1 MERARFIFLWMA
13 VVLIS
18 SQKVHGNLPVIEN
31 EIRSENFSLFEENG
45 KVGLKD
51 EEGRVMIPAIY
62 DAIGWS
68 TGKLSIIDKVVGYQ
82 SNGLWG
88 LIQTSNKVIT
98 PAEFVHIK
106 PGEGSFLIAQKRS
119 ALSQRPSFGVINT
132 SGKIVI
138 PFEYDGL
145 QLSNMRA
152 VVMSRAGTKFVF
164 GLTDLSH
171 KMLIPLEY
179 QGIYSIGSLRFAVQ
193 NFENKTAIFTEEG
206 RRVTSFSIDGI
217 SSFKK
222 DYAIVYQNQRQGLIN
237 RNGQF
242 TLEPTYSGIELSDDG
257 TVCIRET
264 DSWFFLDGE
273 NHLAKEF
280 QADRVKPLSPDHYAV
295 IAGGKLQLTNN
306 SLAPLHTGFFCF
318 ISDFRNGIALYR
330 SGGKTGVVTDEGKIL
345 IPAQYQDLIRDRN
358 FFRAC
363 LDTGR
368 KNRWVLLNS
377 EGKEIIEKHY
387 EAIAPFNGKFY
398 PVRNRGYWG
407 AIDQR
412 GKEIITC
419 VHDSLMQHKDNHVV
433 VKFKGQYGIISL
445 DEHWIVI
452 PQPNRLTL
460 LDDEVYFEHAGKT
473 TFLKSL
479 DGDIIYFSDNAL
491 EYDGETIRENILSGA
506 YLTIAKNGVIIKRSY
521 QPVLAEVVYPESEGY
536 QAIFKDGKFGFID
549 SAGRLRIA
557 NRYEAVQPFS
567 GGRAAIRI
575 MSKWGFIDQREK
587 LIVQP
592 VYDRVENF
600 RGELSVVTRNE
611 QSGLIDMYGRI
622 VLPVRYDEIIHNEHH
637 RFVIRQGNV
646 YGLADASGSLIVHP
660 KYDSIEDTGN
670 GYVIVGRDGKFGV
683 LTLGGVSTIPMIYD
697 DVTFDPHHNQFLAVK
712 KSPWRKYTPASGGAQ
727 P

>member
-1 MERARFIFLWMA
+1 MERVRSIFLWVV
-13 VVLIS
+13 VVLIP
-18 SQKVHGNLPVIEN
+18 SQNVQGNDPVNEN

-51 EEGRVMIPAIY
+51 EEGQVMIPATY

-68 TGKLSIIDKVVGYQ
+68 TGKLSIVDKVVGYK

-98 PAEFVHIK
+98 PAEFLDLK

-119 ALSQRPSFGVINT
+119 PLSQRPSFGVINT

-152 VVMSRAGTKFVF
+152 VVMSRAGAKFLF

-171 KMLIPLEY
+171 KVLIPLEY
-179 QGIYSIGSLRFAVQ
+179 QSIYSIGSLRFAVQ

-206 RRVTSFSIDGI
+206 NRVTSFSIDSI
-217 SSFKK
+217 SAFKK

-242 TLEPTYSGIELSDDG
+242 LLDPSYGGVELNDDG
-257 TVCIRET
+257 AIRIRET
-264 DSWFFLDGE
+264 NSWFFLDGE
-273 NHLAKEF
+273 NNLARAF
-280 QADRVKPLSPDHYAV
+280 QADRVKPLSPNHYAV
-295 IAGGKLQLTNN
+295 IGGGKLQLTDN
-306 SLAPLHTGFFCF
+306 SLAPLHTGFFSF
-318 ISDFRNGIALYR
+318 MTDFQNGIALYR
-330 SGGKTGVVTDEGKIL
+330 SEGNTGVVTDEGKIL
-345 IPAQYQDLIRDRN
+345 IPAQYQDLIIDRH

-368 KNRWVLLNS
+368 KNRWVILDS
-377 EGKEIIEKHY
+377 QGEEITEKYY

-407 AIDQR
+407 AIDEQ
-412 GKEIITC
+412 GKQIITC
-419 VHDSLMQHKDNHVV
+419 VHDSLLQHKDNHVA

-445 DEHWIVI
+445 DEHWIVT
-452 PQPNRLTL
+452 PQTNAVTV
-460 LDDEVYFEHAGKT
+460 LDDELYFEHAGKT

-479 DGDIIYFSDNAL
+479 RGDIIYFSENPL
-491 EYDGETIRENILSGA
+491 QYDGETIRENIVSGG
-506 YLTIAKNGVIIKRSY
+506 YLTIDKNGVITERSH

-536 QAIFKDGKFGFID
+536 RAILKDGKFGFID
-549 SAGRLRIA
+549 AAGRLRIA

-575 MSKWGFIDQREK
+575 MNKWGFIDQREK

-592 VYDRVENF
+592 VYDSVENF
-600 RGELSVVTRNE
+600 QGELSVVTRDG
-611 QSGLIDMYGRI
+611 QSGLIDTDANI
-622 VLPVRYDEIIHNEHH
+622 VLPVRYDEIIRNKYH
-637 RFVIRQGNV
+637 RFVIRQADL
-646 YGLADASGSLIVHP
+646 YGVADASGSLIIRP

-670 GYVIVGRDGKFGV
+670 GYVIVERNGKFGL
-683 LTLGGVSTIPMIYD
+683 LTLHGVSTIPMIYD
-697 DVTFDPHHNQFLAVK
+697 GLTFDTHHNQFLAVK
-712 KSPWRKYTPASGGAQ
+712 KSPWRKYIPPSTATRP
-727 P
+727 